1 MLVQYDNVNSGGR
14 IFGTGL
20 GGGFKSTQLNKP
32 GLMSTIF
39 ISTFYL
45 INFNETS
52 ECGNIKSESPTG
64 MVHSVMKLIKF

>member
-1 MLVQYDNVNSGGR
+1 MLVRYDNVNSGGR

-20 GGGFKSTQLNKP
+20 DGGFKSTQL

-39 ISTFYL
+39 ISTFYP

-52 ECGNIKSESPTG
+52 ECGNMKSESPTG
-64 MVHSVMKLIKF
+64 IVHSVMKLIKF